1 MPYRYGISARVSMA
15 PGSPGAGYSDFV
27 MVQWF
32 PEVFADARTQA
43 CVAFFARQI
52 ATLAVGCGYLYR
64 VVLPVMRMDEVSE
77 DTVDSVIGLNDAQHR
92 HQKSICTHN
101 IFESSKFLV
110 LNAPL
115 FVTRGPGTTWLH
127 FSHPRGKVDSSWQT
141 PERCSAW
148 IAWLRLQSSAVC
160 YRYADLPRSVRH
172 A

>member
-1 MPYRYGISARVSMA
+1 MGENEEKGTMPYRYGISARVSMA

-77 DTVDSVIGLNDAQHR
+77 DTVDSVIGLNDASAQ
-92 HQKSICTHN
+92 T
-101 IFESSKFLV
+101 SS
-110 LNAPL
+110 
-115 FVTRGPGTTWLH
+115 H
-127 FSHPRGKVDSSWQT
+127 
-141 PERCSAW
+141 
-148 IAWLRLQSSAVC
+148 
-160 YRYADLPRSVRH
+160 
-172 A
+172 